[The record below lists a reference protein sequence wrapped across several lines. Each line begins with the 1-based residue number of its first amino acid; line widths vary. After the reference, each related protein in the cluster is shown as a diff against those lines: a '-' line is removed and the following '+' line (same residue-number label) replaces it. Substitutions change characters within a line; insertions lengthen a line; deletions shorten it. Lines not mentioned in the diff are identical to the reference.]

1 MAERKLLSAFFTSI
15 ISFFILPFLFMQA
28 DEHFLHSAF
37 ALTVYVVPIV
47 FTYGLLTSYIA
58 DRIAERKMNV
68 RGFSLLLHMAFGT
81 GIVIPITFAYY
92 SQGGVGSLQLITAA
106 TAGFI
111 LGSVFFFVDLTLRKV
126 AIHMAQ
132 YSYEEQ
138 NI

>member
-28 DEHFLHSAF
+28 DEYFLHSAF
-37 ALTVYVVPIV
+37 ALTVYVVPII
-47 FTYGLLTSYIA
+47 FTYGLLASYIA

-68 RGFSLLLHMAFGT
+68 RGYSLLLHMAFGT

-92 SQGGVGSLQLITAA
+92 SQGGVWSLQIITAA

-126 AIHMAQ
+126 AIRMTQ